1 MNVMEIKKQDTKV
14 NNERSWVYVICV
26 LVVSTHREI
35 KTRNK
40 DSKKKKR
47 LEKYTCET
55 LSEIISF

>member
-1 MNVMEIKKQDTKV
+1 MEIKKQDTKV

-40 DSKKKKR
+40 DSKKKKKR
-47 LEKYTCET
+47 LEKYICET

>member
-40 DSKKKKR
+40 DSKKKK
-47 LEKYTCET
+47 KD
-55 LSEIISF
+55 